1 MSPTKADT
9 RVIET
14 SWLDI
19 VRQGGWVL
27 YPLLL
32 CSVLSV
38 TVIVERWWALAR
50 DARQGRRLQA
60 LLAESWN
67 EHSAAE
73 AVALCRRDTSPL
85 GPVFFAVLTGPAGDT
100 DLRARIAQRR
110 LSEAARRSRRF
121 VWLLGTIG
129 SLAPFIGLLGTV
141 VGIVRAFESMAATGS
156 GGFAVVAAGIA
167 EALIATA
174 GGLLVGILAIFAYNA
189 LQVRITS
196 LMAEWREAT
205 EDLLIRLHGSPRV
218 PEALPRVVQS
228 R

>member
-1 MSPTKADT
+1 MTEHSL
-9 RVIET
+9 
-14 SWLDI
+14 LDI
-19 VRQGGWVL
+19 IRQGGWVL
-27 YPLLL
+27 YPLLA

-50 DARQGRRLQA
+50 DARQARRLQA
-60 LLAESWN
+60 LLADSWN
-67 EHSAAE
+67 DHNAAE

-85 GPVFFAVLTGPAGDT
+85 GSVFFAVLTTPAGET
-100 DLRARIAQRR
+100 EMQGRIAQRR
-110 LSEAARRSRRF
+110 LGEAARRLRRY

-141 VGIVRAFESMAATGS
+141 VGIVRAFDSMAATGS

-174 GGLLVGILAIFAYNA
+174 GGLVVGILCIFAFNA
-189 LQVRITS
+189 LQVRIAS
-196 LMAEWREAT
+196 LTAEWREAT

>member
-1 MSPTKADT
+1 VTEHSL
-9 RVIET
+9 
-14 SWLDI
+14 LDI
-19 VRQGGWVL
+19 IRQGGWVL

-50 DARQGRRLQA
+50 DARNARRLQA

-73 AVALCRRDTSPL
+73 GVALCRRDTSPL
-85 GPVFFAVLTGPAGDT
+85 GPVFFAVLTGPTAETEIQG
-100 DLRARIAQRR
+100 RIAQRR
-110 LSEAARRSRRF
+110 LSEASRRLRRF

-141 VGIVRAFESMAATGS
+141 VGIVRAFDNMAATGS

-174 GGLLVGILAIFAYNA
+174 GGLLVGILSIFAYNA
-189 LQVRITS
+189 LQVRIAS
-196 LMAEWREAT
+196 ISAQWREAT
-205 EDLLIRLHGSPRV
+205 EDLLIRLHATPRM

>member
-1 MSPTKADT
+1 M
-9 RVIET
+9 IEN
-14 SWLDI
+14 SWLDM

-32 CSVLSV
+32 CSVVSV

-50 DARQGRRLQA
+50 DRRQGRRLQA
-60 LLAESWN
+60 LLAESWS

-100 DLRARIAQRR
+100 DLQARIAQRR
-110 LSEAARRSRRF
+110 LSEAARRLRRF

-141 VGIVRAFESMAATGS
+141 IGIVRAFENMAAVGS

-174 GGLLVGILAIFAYNA
+174 GGLLVGILSIFAYNA
-189 LQVRITS
+189 LQVRIAS
-196 LMAEWREAT
+196 LIAEWREGT

>member
-1 MSPTKADT
+1 
-9 RVIET
+9 VIEN
-14 SWLDI
+14 SWLDM

-50 DARQGRRLQA
+50 DTR
-60 LLAESWN
+60 
-67 EHSAAE
+67 
-73 AVALCRRDTSPL
+73 L

-100 DLRARIAQRR
+100 DLQARIAQRR
-110 LSEAARRSRRF
+110 LSEAARRLRRF

-141 VGIVRAFESMAATGS
+141 IGIVRAFENMAAIGS

-174 GGLLVGILAIFAYNA
+174 GGLLVGILSIFAYNA
-189 LQVRITS
+189 LQVRIAS
-196 LMAEWREAT
+196 LIAEWREGT